1 MYRFIRLSISSS
13 EDLQDYEI
21 KKKGGKKRGFRLGK
35 GIAYQSSHMPPHFP
49 QDETGGTRYYRCGFY
64 YILLASRHKWD
75 MSIELLLTRAI
86 PDDEMDYISTIAR
99 RW

>member
-1 MYRFIRLSISSS
+1 MIPIRERNRVSIVAHASPFS
-13 EDLQDYEI
+13 
-21 KKKGGKKRGFRLGK
+21 
-35 GIAYQSSHMPPHFP
+35 

-86 PDDEMDYISTIAR
+86 PDDEVDYISAIAIAAVAR
-99 RW
+99 SGMSLKRKR

>member
-1 MYRFIRLSISSS
+1 MISIRERNRVSIVAHACSFS
-13 EDLQDYEI
+13 
-21 KKKGGKKRGFRLGK
+21 
-35 GIAYQSSHMPPHFP
+35 

-86 PDDEMDYISTIAR
+86 PDDEVDYISVIATVAR
-99 RW
+99 SGMSLKRKR